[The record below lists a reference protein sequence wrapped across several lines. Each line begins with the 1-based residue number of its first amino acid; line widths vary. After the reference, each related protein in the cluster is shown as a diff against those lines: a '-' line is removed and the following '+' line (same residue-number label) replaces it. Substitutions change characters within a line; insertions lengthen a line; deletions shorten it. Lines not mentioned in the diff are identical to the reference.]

1 MNNLTTLLVVED
13 DPFTRQFYDFLFTK
27 FGFNIIQTEDGDEV
41 FNILNNQKI
50 DLIIM
55 DINLKNTFVNQEKV
69 DGVIITRKIK
79 EDDKFKD
86 IPVMLVTAYK
96 NKGGESNYLDI
107 SKADDYIIKPIVD
120 YNDLLNKVNN
130 LLDRNA

>member
-1 MNNLTTLLVVED
+1 MSKLNTLLVVED

-41 FNILNNQKI
+41 FNILSNQKI

-55 DINLKNTFVNQEKV
+55 DINLKNTYYNQEKV

-79 EDDKFKD
+79 EHDKFKD
-86 IPVMLVTAYK
+86 IPIMLVTAYK

-130 LLDRNA
+130 LLGKNV